1 MLLDDERLNGLT
13 GSILGCAIEV
23 HRVLGPGLLESVYKT
38 CLHHELSSR
47 KLRFISHRR
56 IPVIYKGADIEGAYQ
71 LDLMIEDAVIVE
83 IKAVEAILPVHKAQL
98 YTYLRLTK
106 CRTGLLINFN
116 VPKLMD
122 GVRRLLNPFA

>member
-1 MLLDDERLNGLT
+1 MLLDDERLNGVT

-23 HRVLGPGLLESVYKT
+23 HRVLGPGLLESVYKN
-38 CLHHELSSR
+38 CLHYELSSH
-47 KLRFISHRR
+47 KLRFVSHRR
-56 IPVIYKGADIEGAYQ
+56 IPITYKGADIEGVYQ

-83 IKAVEAILPVHKAQL
+83 IKSVDSILPVRKAQL

>member
-1 MLLDDERLNGLT
+1 MLVDDERLNGLT

-23 HRVLGPGLLESVYKT
+23 HRVLGPGLLESVYTT
-38 CLHHELSSR
+38 CLHHQLSSH

-56 IPVIYKGADIEGAYQ
+56 ISVTYKGADIEGAYQ

-83 IKAVEAILPVHKAQL
+83 IKSVEVILPVHKAQL
-98 YTYLRLTK
+98 YTYLRLTR

-116 VPKLMD
+116 VPRLMD
-122 GVRRLLNPFA
+122 GVRRLINPFA